1 MMATLDYVPTMS
13 VYIEM
18 MYTFSLDNIDLQ
30 TYLDVEMD
38 ALGTSTMLKG
48 SSTCPDP

>member
-1 MMATLDYVPTMS
+1 MS

-18 MYTFSLDNIDLQ
+18 MYTFSLDNIVYGLS

-38 ALGTSTMLKG
+38 ASTSTMLKG